1 MRDLARE
8 NDCLVVYSDGSM
20 VKKGGFPQVRAAAV
34 GFHKGEEVFHKRWEW
49 AAELRCMTQKWQASQ
64 SHL

>member
-1 MRDLARE
+1 MRDLAGE

-34 GFHKGEEVFHKRWEW
+34 GFHKGEEVFHKKMGMGPWG
-49 AAELRCMTQKWQASQ
+49 Q
-64 SHL
+64 S